1 MPHIFYLFDM
11 DGVLLEPGGYQKALI
26 NSVRRIGQALGAPNT
41 TITKDQIARFE
52 ALNITNEWD
61 TLAICAALT
70 LVHLWKITS
79 DLRLDMLNPK
89 VSPLTNKSPDF
100 DTFLMAIS
108 DGGHQPGETAYH
120 YLINHHPWLDA
131 DQRAYLAK
139 ILENC
144 SDIFQSL
151 TLPAHQET
159 VLGSKIFEAHYK
171 IKAQGNIDSFLA
183 KYDKP
188 ILTED
193 KSAELRKWLNYSN
206 HHAGILTNRPS
217 CNPPGYLSSPEAEM
231 GIEIVGLTDLPY
243 VGSGILG
250 WFAVNYCQLPDYL
263 LLKPNPV
270 HALTLLQRCLGRS
283 LTDSLHASVALWQGS
298 GDLSDWEA
306 FDKAKIVIFEDST
319 KGLLSGKA
327 ACDLINNMGFGIDL
341 TLIGIAQNSIKLTAL
356 NQVSSYNI
364 DNINQINWF
373 EIKS

>member
-26 NSVRRIGQALGAPNT
+26 NSVMRIGQALGAPNT
-41 TITKDQIARFE
+41 TLTKDQIARFE

-70 LVHLWKITS
+70 LVHLWDI
-79 DLRLDMLNPK
+79 DGHIRLDGLNPK
-89 VSPLTNKSPDF
+89 ASPITNETPNF
-100 DTFLMAIS
+100 DVFLMALS

-120 YLINHHPWLDA
+120 FLIDHHSWLDR
-131 DQRAYLAK
+131 DQRTYLAT

-144 SDIFQSL
+144 CDISRSL

-159 VLGSKIFEAHYK
+159 VLGSKIFESHYK
-171 IKAQGNIDSFLA
+171 IKAQRNIESYLA

-188 ILTED
+188 VMTEE
-193 KSAELRKWLNYSN
+193 KYAELRIWLNQSN

-217 CNPPGYLSSPEAEM
+217 RNPAGFLSSPEAEL
-231 GIEIVGLTDLPY
+231 GSEIVGLTDLPY

-250 WFAVNYCQLPDYL
+250 WFAVNHCQLPDHA

-270 HALTLLQRCLGRS
+270 HTLALLQLCLGRS
-283 LTDSLHASVALWQGS
+283 LADSLQASVALWQGS
-298 GDLSDWEA
+298 GFFSDWEA
-306 FDKAKIVIFEDST
+306 FDNAKIIIFEDSV

-327 ACDLINNMGFGIDL
+327 ACKLINKLGFEIDL
-341 TLIGIAQNSIKLTAL
+341 TLIGVAQNLIKLSAL
-356 NQVSSYNI
+356 DQVSTCNV

-373 EIKS
+373 KLAS